1 MELAVQLNLLIEENV
16 DELSG
21 FVDNVLSK
29 YQPQVEAYK
38 KGKKGVLGLFVGE
51 VMKLAKGKANPQKIN
66 ELLEEKLK

>member
-1 MELAVQLNLLIEENV
+1 MIEENG

-21 FVDNVLSK
+21 FVSDVLTK

-51 VMKLAKGKANPQKIN
+51 VMKLAKGKADPQKIN
-66 ELLEEKLK
+66 ELLQEKLK